1 MSVLRV
7 NAVRV
12 SQGGTR
18 ILNDVSFSV
27 NSGELVGLIGPN
39 GAGKTTLLRTMA
51 GLLSIEQGQAEF
63 DDIEVKVSAMP
74 TLAKHVAYLEQA
86 GRSSWPLAV
95 ENLVMLGRIPHFKLW
110 QQPTKQDIASV
121 RAAMEACEVLEF
133 TGRRVNTLSG
143 GEFARV
149 MLARALA
156 TEPTILLADEPVA
169 GLDPAHQLNVMD
181 KLKALT
187 QQGAGIVVVMHD
199 LSLAA
204 RYCDRLSLLFDGRLV
219 ADGNAD
225 SVLSETN
232 LMQYYEIIA
241 HRAST
246 GHGEVVVPVKRV
258 QA

>member
-63 DDIEVKVSAMP
+63 NDIEVKASAMP
-74 TLAKHVAYLEQA
+74 TLAKHVAYLEQ
-86 GRSSWPLAV
+86 GGHSSWPLAV

-110 QQPTKQDIASV
+110 QQPTRQDIASV

-204 RYCDRLSLLFDGRLV
+204 RYCNRLSLLFDGRLV
-219 ADGNAD
+219 ADGDAD

-258 QA
+258 QT